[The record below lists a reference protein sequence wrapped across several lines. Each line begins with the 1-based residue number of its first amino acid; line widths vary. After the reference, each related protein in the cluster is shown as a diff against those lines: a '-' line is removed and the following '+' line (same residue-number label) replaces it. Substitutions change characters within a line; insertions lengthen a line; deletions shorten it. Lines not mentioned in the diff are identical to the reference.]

1 MLSMF
6 PHNKFEANTRT
17 QVSPLNKDMMA
28 NAKSSTL
35 ALTFEAAWAPHVN
48 NLIAPEKILSL
59 YWQSCATC
67 YNYFASI

>member
-35 ALTFEAAWAPHVN
+35 ALTFEAA
-48 NLIAPEKILSL
+48 
-59 YWQSCATC
+59 
-67 YNYFASI
+67 